1 MRGFDPY
8 LTFQK
13 LEVFCTVAELGSVTR
28 AADQLCVTQPV
39 VTAHLR
45 SMEAKI
51 GYALVERVGRN
62 IALTEAGH
70 RVHRWAVEVI
80 KLTREMERELAV
92 LQSGSLSN
100 ATVATFMSLGSYFL
114 PPLISEFSSLHDEG
128 RVTVQVSNT
137 VAAIDAART
146 GECDFAVTFLEPKQ
160 DLDRL
165 TTHHLWDEPLVLVC
179 APGTRWLDEKNL
191 LASLRKTA
199 FVSAPQNTIH
209 RKVEDDLLR
218 KRGLENRNIVLELA
232 HPEAIKHAV
241 KNDLGLCFML
251 YSSVRSE
258 IEQGTLKLLD
268 HPDLRFNMPVFL
280 VHRDDKIF
288 STYQSALIQHLVKS
302 TSTSNS
308 EIWSCRCI
316 GPASILLAPI

>member
-13 LEVFCTVAELGSVTR
+13 LEVFCTVAELGSVTG
-28 AADQLCVTQPV
+28 AADKLCVTQPV

-45 SMEAKI
+45 SMEAKL
-51 GYALVERVGRN
+51 GCVLVKRVGRN

-70 RVHRWAVEVI
+70 RVHRWALEV
-80 KLTREMERELAV
+80 LTLTHEMERELAV
-92 LQSGSLSN
+92 VESGCRGQ
-100 ATVATFMSLGSYFL
+100 ATIATFMSLGSYFL
-114 PPLISEFSSLHDEG
+114 PPLISEFTSLHNEG

-137 VAAIDAART
+137 TAAIDTVRA
-146 GECDFAVTFLEPKQ
+146 GGCDFAVTFLEPNQ
-160 DLDRL
+160 DLNRL

-179 APGTRWLDEKNL
+179 APETRWLDEKNL
-191 LASLRKTA
+191 LASLSRVA
-199 FVSAPQNTIH
+199 FVSAPLNTIH

-258 IEQGTLKLLD
+258 VEQGSLKLLD
-268 HPDLRFNMPVFL
+268 HPDLHFNMPVFL
-280 VHRDDKIF
+280 VHRSDKIF
-288 STYQSALIQHLVKS
+288 STYQSVLIQHLLDS
-302 TSTSNS
+302 TQK
-308 EIWSCRCI
+308 
-316 GPASILLAPI
+316 P